1 MRKRTLHCLKVSKP
15 VVIVQDNT
23 SIHRAAAIQPAL
35 KMLQKKRGD
44 AEIPVTLQPGSQP
57 KDGVLRRTVCRV

>member
-1 MRKRTLHCLKVSKP
+1 MWKRTRHSLKVSKP
-15 VVIVQDNT
+15 VVIVQDNA

-44 AEIPVTLQPGSQP
+44 AEIPATLQPGSQT
-57 KDGVLRRTVCRV
+57 KDGVLRRTICRV